1 MGVSAAGVT
10 AGSASAAGGSAAS
23 SSSAGSAASSSSAG
37 FSAGGSSAG
46 ARILVA
52 DDDARHAEG
61 IRRYLVA
68 DGHDAAV
75 VHDGRAALDV
85 ARRDRP
91 DLIVLDVMM
100 PGLDGLHVCRTLREE
115 SDVLVLMLTARSTE
129 NDMLL
134 GLELGADDY
143 LTKPVSPRE
152 LVARVRTLL
161 RRASRG
167 DPDAPARRIRRIGR
181 VGIDPAGHRVTVDD
195 QPVDCTRGEFAIL
208 AALSEQP
215 GRVLT
220 RAQLLHHTRG
230 IDRSSTERT
239 IDVYVVNL
247 RRKIEADPRRPRLL
261 LTVHGVGYKMA
272 ADPGDR

>member
-1 MGVSAAGVT
+1 MGVSDT
-10 AGSASAAGGSAAS
+10 GGSDT
-23 SSSAGSAASSSSAG
+23 
-37 FSAGGSSAG
+37 G
-46 ARILVA
+46 AKILVA

-68 DGHDAAV
+68 DGHDTTV
-75 VHDGRAALDV
+75 VHDGRAALDT

-91 DLIVLDVMM
+91 DLLVLDVMM
-100 PGLDGLHVCRTLREE
+100 PGLDGLTVCRTLRDE

-167 DPDAPARRIRRIGR
+167 GPEAEARRIRRIGR
-181 VGIDPAGHRVTVDD
+181 VGIDPVGHRVTVDGE
-195 QPVDCTRGEFAIL
+195 PVDCTRGEFAIL

-247 RRKIEADPRRPRLL
+247 RRKIETDPRRPRLL

-272 ADPGDR
+272 AGPGDG

>member
-1 MGVSAAGVT
+1 MPPMITAMGVQ
-10 AGSASAAGGSAAS
+10 
-23 SSSAGSAASSSSAG
+23 
-37 FSAGGSSAG
+37 
-46 ARILVA
+46 ILIA

-68 DGHDAAV
+68 DGHHATV
-75 VHDGRAALDV
+75 VHDGRAALET

-91 DLIVLDVMM
+91 DLVVLDVMM
-100 PGLDGLHVCRTLREE
+100 PGMDGLQVCRTLRQE

-129 NDMLL
+129 SDMLL

-143 LTKPVSPRE
+143 LTKPFSPRE

-167 DPDAPARRIRRIGR
+167 APEPATRSIRRVGR
-181 VGIDPAGHRVTVDD
+181 VGIDPVGHHVTVDGA
-195 QPVDCTRGEFAIL
+195 PIECTRGEFAIL
-208 AALSEQP
+208 DALSEQLD
-215 GRVLT
+215 RVFT

-239 IDVYVVNL
+239 IDVHVVNL
-247 RRKIEADPRRPRLL
+247 RRKLEADPRRPTML
-261 LTVHGVGYKMA
+261 LTVHGVGYKLA
-272 ADPGDR
+272 APAP